1 MTKTE
6 RLNKYKVDGKNP
18 KGPVKRL
25 YTVHEAA
32 YYLGRTVNALWQI
45 IWDGK
50 IITVRDGRRVLLDV
64 KDMDDYIERNKP
76 ALPSERIL
84 VDNSVATGYN
94 IEEGDRIWKHF
105 AVGYYS

>member
-6 RLNKYKVDGKNP
+6 RLNKYKVDRKNP

-64 KDMDDYIERNKP
+64 KDMDDYIERNKT
-76 ALPSERIL
+76 SF
-84 VDNSVATGYN
+84 T
-94 IEEGDRIWKHF
+94 F
-105 AVGYYS
+105 